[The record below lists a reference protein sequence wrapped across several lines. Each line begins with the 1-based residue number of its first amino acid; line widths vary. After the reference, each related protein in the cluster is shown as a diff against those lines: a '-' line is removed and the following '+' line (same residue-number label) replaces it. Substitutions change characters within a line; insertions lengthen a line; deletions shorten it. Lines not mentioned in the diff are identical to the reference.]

1 MLLVII
7 DQMRT
12 ASGWILPKTPLVKA
26 NHKTYSTSTRA
37 TTIWPMIALHYMS
50 ITITV
55 IQSTTIP
62 EFL

>member
-12 ASGWILPKTPLVKA
+12 GRILLPKTPPLKA
-26 NHKTYSTSTRA
+26 NHKTYSTPTRA
-37 TTIWPMIALHYMS
+37 ITIWPMIALCYTS
-50 ITITV
+50 IVI

-62 EFL
+62 KLL